1 MSDRNSSDEHK
12 KANTSKEQKYNEY
25 EEDDIK
31 RNKKSSKRGKK
42 KVEEEINF
50 FSEEINEI
58 KKHSQFFK
66 NKGYTLTDEAC
77 FRLAKLLYYININNQ
92 VPILLEGP
100 TGTSNTSNRIIANLY
115 FKLKKEFEKQNKTKD
130 ENNEDELLNLNADT
144 EIDDLLI
151 EYIDDKN
158 SASDLKKEEGLFDKG
173 NTKERKI
180 VLDEISLPPKEV
192 LEQIQQAID
201 SGELKAVEE
210 C

>member
-1 MSDRNSSDEHK
+1 M
-12 KANTSKEQKYNEY
+12 
-25 EEDDIK
+25 
-31 RNKKSSKRGKK
+31 
-42 KVEEEINF
+42 
-50 FSEEINEI
+50 
-58 KKHSQFFK
+58 
-66 NKGYTLTDEAC
+66 
-77 FRLAKLLYYININNQ
+77 
-92 VPILLEGP
+92 EGP
-100 TGTSNTSNRIIANLY
+100 TVTSKTSNRIIANLY

-158 SASDLKKEEGLFDKG
+158 SASDLKNEEGLFDKG

>member
-1 MSDRNSSDEHK
+1 M
-12 KANTSKEQKYNEY
+12 
-25 EEDDIK
+25 
-31 RNKKSSKRGKK
+31 
-42 KVEEEINF
+42 
-50 FSEEINEI
+50 
-58 KKHSQFFK
+58 
-66 NKGYTLTDEAC
+66 
-77 FRLAKLLYYININNQ
+77 
-92 VPILLEGP
+92 EGP
-100 TGTSNTSNRIIANLY
+100 TWTSNTRTRIITSLY

-158 SASDLKKEEGLFDKG
+158 SASDLKNEEGLFDKG

-180 VLDEISLPPKEV
+180 VLDEISLPSKEV